1 MYTNVIRRRAMLA
14 TIALSTFLAACGNL
28 PGTAPKNTVTV
39 ISSGGFASSVEA
51 LAPQF
56 EKQSGYHVNIIHGS
70 SMGGATD
77 SIPARLD
84 RQEPADMVILAR
96 KSLDKLA
103 DKGQVV
109 QGSQVDLVRSLIGI
123 SVQKGAS
130 KPDIST
136 ADAVKQALLAAP
148 SIAYSASASGT
159 YYEKEMLKKLGIE
172 AQVKPKSKRIV
183 SERVG
188 NVVARGDAAMGL
200 QQVSELLPIKGADY
214 VGVLPPA
221 LQHPTIFSAGITT
234 HATNTEGAQALL
246 KYLTSPAA
254 VGTIREKGLEPA
266 FNSPK

>member
-1 MYTNVIRRRAMLA
+1 MNTNVIRRRAVLA

-28 PGTAPKNTVTV
+28 PGTAPKNTITV

-123 SVQKGAS
+123 SVQKGAP

-136 ADAVKQALLAAP
+136 ADAVKRTLLAAP

-266 FNSPK
+266 FQNSK

>member
-1 MYTNVIRRRAMLA
+1 MLVKLPRRRAILA
-14 TIALSTFLAACGNL
+14 TLALSTVLAACGHM
-28 PGTAPKNTVTV
+28 PGQSPKNTITV

-56 EKQSGYHVNIIHGS
+56 EKQSGYHVDIVHGS

-96 KSLDKLA
+96 KSLDQLVN
-103 DKGQVV
+103 KGQVV
-109 QGSQVDLVRSLIGI
+109 KGSQVDLVRSLIGI
-123 SVQKGAS
+123 SVQKGAP
-130 KPDIST
+130 KPDISS
-136 ADAVKQALLAAP
+136 AEAVKRALLAAP

-188 NVVARGDAAMGL
+188 AVVARGDAALGL

-214 VGVLPPA
+214 VGVLPPD
-221 LQHPTIFSAGITT
+221 LQKATVFSAGVTT
-234 HATNTEGAQALL
+234 HARNQQGANDLI
-246 KYLTSPAA
+246 KFLTSPAA
-254 VGTIREKGLEPA
+254 VQTIRQNGLEPA
-266 FNSPK
+266 FPAQ

>member
-1 MYTNVIRRRAMLA
+1 MVVNFARRRAMLA
-14 TIALSTFLAACGNL
+14 TLVLSSVLAACGSL
-28 PGTAPKNTVTV
+28 PGSAPKNTITV
-39 ISSGGFASSVEA
+39 ISSGGFASTVEA

-56 EKQSGYHVNIIHGS
+56 EKQSGYRVDIVHGS

-84 RQEPADMVILAR
+84 RGEPADMVILAR

-103 DKGQVV
+103 AKNQVV

-123 SVQKGAS
+123 SVQKGAP
-130 KPDIST
+130 KPDISS
-136 ADAVKQALLAAP
+136 ADAVKRALLAAP

-188 NVVARGDAAMGL
+188 AVVARGDAAMGL

-221 LQHPTIFSAGITT
+221 LQHPTIFSAGLTT
-234 HATNTEGAQALL
+234 HARNQQGANELL
-246 KYLTSPAA
+246 KYITSPAA
-254 VGTIREKGLEPA
+254 VQTIRQNGLEPA
-266 FNSPK
+266 FSAK

>member
-1 MYTNVIRRRAMLA
+1 MAVNFLRRRAVIA
-14 TIALSTFLAACGNL
+14 TLALSTVLAACGSM
-28 PGTAPKNTVTV
+28 PGSAPKNTITV

-56 EKQSGYHVNIIHGS
+56 EKQSGYHVEIIHGS

-84 RQEPADMVILAR
+84 RGEPADMVILAR
-96 KSLDKLA
+96 NSLDKLA
-103 DKGQVV
+103 TKGQVV

-123 SVQKGAS
+123 SVQKGAP
-130 KPDIST
+130 KPDISST
-136 ADAVKQALLAAP
+136 AAVKRALLAAP

-159 YYEKEMLKKLGIE
+159 YYEKEMIKKLGIE

-188 NVVARGDAAMGL
+188 AVVARGDAALGL
-200 QQVSELLPIKGADY
+200 QQVSELLPIKGADF
-214 VGVLPPA
+214 VGVLPA
-221 LQHPTIFSAGITT
+221 ELQKETVFSAGITS
-234 HATNTEGAQALL
+234 HARNQQGANELI

-254 VGTIREKGLEPA
+254 VETIKQNGLEPA
-266 FNSPK
+266 FTAK